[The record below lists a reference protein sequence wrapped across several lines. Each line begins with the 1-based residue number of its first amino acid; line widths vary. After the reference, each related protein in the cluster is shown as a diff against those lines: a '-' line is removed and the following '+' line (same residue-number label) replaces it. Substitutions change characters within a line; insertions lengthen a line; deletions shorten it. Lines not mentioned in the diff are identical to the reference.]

1 VTLEQLAGWDLS
13 ELNAGVG
20 RLDQVADRLPPWRIR
35 LDALGRQ
42 LGTAECW
49 SGPAGTVAGA
59 AVVELSTVAS
69 GVSTSLG
76 SSLTSLQ
83 GLTAA
88 AAEAQEWAAGAVAGA
103 DAAGLSLDA
112 GRPVGVPPPPSR
124 AMAADQVAGVVAVRQ
139 AGQLAAL
146 RAERALDA
154 AARALH
160 CARDAQQ
167 PLAGLGVTGAAP
179 VGFFDLAARLPQP
192 VPSPVPVA
200 AGPEMVAAW
209 WAGLTAAEQLAAI
222 DRWPGAVGALDGLP
236 GWARDQAN
244 RTDLAVALQQLPPGS
259 TGHEMAWSVQVALSQ
274 VEDTGRTAQLLQF
287 DPEADL
293 VAVSVGDLD
302 TATAVGVLVPGIET
316 TPGGDLFALVVAATA
331 TAAAPAAAVAVVA
344 WLGYRTPRLTSMWSS
359 QLAQQGGPALDRAL
373 DGMAAARSAPGAV
386 APGPRTTVIAHSYGT
401 LVTSRAVQAPGRL
414 AADAVVLLGS
424 PGTEATTAGELE
436 VAEVYGAWSPADPVS
451 VLGWYGRGP
460 MSPGFGDAP
469 LPTEPTQGHTDYY
482 DRDRPTLAAMGQVVA
497 GVREHG

>member
-1 VTLEQLAGWDLS
+1 LL
-13 ELNAGVG
+13 
-20 RLDQVADRLPPWRIR
+20 PWRTR

-49 SGPAGTVAGA
+49 SGPAGTVAAA
-59 AVVELSTVAS
+59 AVVELSTVVSEVS
-69 GVSTSLG
+69 GSLG

-83 GLTAA
+83 RLTAA
-88 AAEAQEWAAGAVAGA
+88 AAEAQEWAAGAVAAA
-103 DAAGLSLDA
+103 DAAGLSLDDA
-112 GRPVGVPPPPSR
+112 GRPVGVPPPPSP
-124 AMAADQVAGVVAVRQ
+124 AMAADQVAGVLAVRQ

-146 RAERALDA
+146 RAEEALHA
-154 AARALH
+154 AARALN
-160 CARDAQQ
+160 CAQDAQQ
-167 PLAGLGVTGAAP
+167 PLAGLGLTGAAP
-179 VGFFDLAARLPQP
+179 VCFDDLAARLPQP
-192 VPSPVPVA
+192 VPSPVPVG
-200 AGPEMVAAW
+200 AGAEMVAAW
-209 WAGLTAAEQLAAI
+209 WAGLTAAERLVAI

-244 RTDLAVALQQLPPGS
+244 RVDLAAALRQLPPGS
-259 TGHEMAWSVQVALSQ
+259 AGHEMARSVQAALSQ

-316 TPGGDLFALVVAATA
+316 TPSGDLSALVSAARDVAATA

-359 QLAQQGGPALDRAL
+359 ELAQRGGPALDRAL
-373 DGMAAARSAPGAV
+373 DGMAAARSVPGAV

-451 VLGWYGRGP
+451 VVGWYGRGP
-460 MSPGFGDAP
+460 MSPWFGDTP
-469 LPTEPTQGHTDYY
+469 LPTEPTQGHTEYY

-497 GVREHG
+497 GVRDDG

>member
-1 VTLEQLAGWDLS
+1 
-13 ELNAGVG
+13 
-20 RLDQVADRLPPWRIR
+20 
-35 LDALGRQ
+35 
-42 LGTAECW
+42 
-49 SGPAGTVAGA
+49 
-59 AVVELSTVAS
+59 
-69 GVSTSLG
+69 
-76 SSLTSLQ
+76 
-83 GLTAA
+83 
-88 AAEAQEWAAGAVAGA
+88 
-103 DAAGLSLDA
+103 
-112 GRPVGVPPPPSR
+112 
-124 AMAADQVAGVVAVRQ
+124 
-139 AGQLAAL
+139 
-146 RAERALDA
+146 
-154 AARALH
+154 
-160 CARDAQQ
+160 
-167 PLAGLGVTGAAP
+167 
-179 VGFFDLAARLPQP
+179 
-192 VPSPVPVA
+192 
-200 AGPEMVAAW
+200 
-209 WAGLTAAEQLAAI
+209 
-222 DRWPGAVGALDGLP
+222 
-236 GWARDQAN
+236 
-244 RTDLAVALQQLPPGS
+244 VALQQLPPGS
-259 TGHEMAWSVQVALSQ
+259 TGHEMARSVQVALSQ

-316 TPGGDLFALVVAATA
+316 TPGGDLSALVGAARDVAATA

-460 MSPGFGDAP
+460 MSPGFGDTP